1 MQQRTL
7 WISIACALF
16 ATISITTRAQP
27 MQEDALDRPVLD
39 RLEQA
44 SRLAAYLRFFHPN
57 DTCEQADW
65 DRVYVS
71 TIDLAMTAPDAEAFE
86 RGLAGVVASL
96 APTAAI
102 GRWNEHERAMRSERL
117 PAPAAATS
125 HRVWRHTGVQ
135 LAPARAGFNVYGS
148 DRVRLDLDDAGDNFP
163 IAGTRVV
170 RPLGSGLWIS
180 LPISVYDDGE
190 RSLPARTP
198 EAVRAEMF
206 TPDTVEV
213 RVAAVA
219 QAWGIFQHFYP
230 YFDIVGVDW
239 QAELRPALA
248 EALASSDRWEGLIA
262 MQRLVARLHDGHG
275 RVFLGRKPGVMQL
288 PVAWTWAE
296 GELVTL
302 PSVEPGPVPPGL
314 VVESI
319 DGVPVA
325 QHVERLSA
333 LISSSTPG
341 WTRHRLLD
349 DLRQF
354 EATDVSLGVRD
365 AAGDRRVLE
374 VDTLPPGHPD
384 AMPETEPGPFS
395 GAILAPGVMYFN
407 LVGATSGQLRKELRR
422 MAATDGVVFDLRGY
436 PDSAGQ
442 RVLQHLAT
450 DRVHSAWWRV
460 PVASLPDREGVTYSE
475 SRWDLPPRRP
485 HIGGRVVFITDGS
498 AISYAESVMGIVEK
512 LGLGEVEGAT
522 AAGAL
527 GNVNPFR
534 TVGGYSLSW
543 TGMRVEKHDRTMHH
557 GIGALPTVYAEPTI
571 AGLSEQRDELLDLAV
586 RLASGALQGPV
597 LDGIPGPLRWDP
609 AADALVPTTHEDEN
623 LHGPNQHRQER

>member
-1 MQQRTL
+1 MQQRTF
-7 WISIACALF
+7 WISIACVLF
-16 ATISITTRAQP
+16 ASLGITARAQP
-27 MQEDALDRPVLD
+27 MREAGPDRPVLD

-44 SRLAAYLRFFHPN
+44 SRLTAYLRFFHPN

-86 RGLAGVVASL
+86 RDLAGVVASL

-102 GRWNEHERAMRSERL
+102 GRWDEHERAMRSEPL
-117 PAPAAATS
+117 PPPDSATS

-135 LAPARAGFNVYGS
+135 LGPARAGLNVYGS
-148 DRVRLDLDDAGDNFP
+148 DRVRLKLDDAGENFP
-163 IAGTRVV
+163 KAGTRVV

-206 TPDTVEV
+206 MPDTVEV

-219 QAWGIFQHFYP
+219 QAWGVFQHFYP
-230 YFDIVGVDW
+230 YFDIVGVNW
-239 QAELRPALA
+239 QAELRAALA
-248 EALASSDRWEGLIA
+248 EALASSDRWEGLTA
-262 MQRLVARLHDGHG
+262 MQRLVARLQDGHG
-275 RVFLGRKPGVMQL
+275 RVFLGRQPGVMRL
-288 PVAWTWAE
+288 PVAWMWAE
-296 GELVTL
+296 GELLTL
-302 PSVEPGPVPPGL
+302 PTVEPGPVPPGL

-319 DGVPVA
+319 DGVPIA
-325 QHVERLSA
+325 QYIERPSA

-341 WTRHRLLD
+341 WMKYRLLE
-349 DLRQF
+349 DLRHF
-354 EATDVSLGVRD
+354 EATEVTLGVRN
-365 AAGDRRVLE
+365 AAGDRRALKVE
-374 VDTLPPGHPD
+374 TLPPGHPD
-384 AMPETEPGPFS
+384 AIPELKPGPFS

-422 MAATDGVVFDLRGY
+422 MAEAKGVIFDLRGY

-460 PVASLPDREGVTYSE
+460 PVASMPDREGVTYSE

-512 LGLGEVEGAT
+512 LELGEIVGAPT
-522 AAGAL
+522 AGTN

-534 TVGGYSLSW
+534 TVGGYSISW
-543 TGMRVEKHDRTMHH
+543 TGMRVEKHDRTTHH
-557 GIGALPTVYAEPTI
+557 GVGALPTVYAEPTI
-571 AGLSEQRDELLDLAV
+571 AGLREGRDELLDLAV
-586 RLASGALQGPV
+586 RLASGALQSPV
-597 LDGIPGPLRWDP
+597 LDGIPGPVRWD
-609 AADALVPTTHEDEN
+609 ADTDGLVPTTHDDQN
-623 LHGPNQHRQER
+623 QHGPNRHSQER